1 MGGPDPPKIFFYL
14 VPLYLFYLFYIA
26 DKRGRMLFS
35 AWLYTVHVRVLE
47 ALVDTHVD
55 GLFLYQFDTG
65 SWSCRTVVEKG
76 FIYMSAKTCSS
87 S

>member
-1 MGGPDPPKIFFYL
+1 MGGPGPPKVFFYL